1 MYPGTFYA
9 KIQLG
14 ELNHQN
20 MDLNHIQ
27 QQEEIM
33 KAKEILKSKEGFT
46 LVEIIAVLIIMGILA
61 AVAVPRYIDLE
72 ANARAR
78 AIDAAVSELNG
89 RESLIWAD
97 NKISASGYINDAK
110 ILTRINNLGTTPDL
124 GNDYTWPVPPTTLG
138 GSVSFKNGA
147 AVALTRTQSTSTQ
160 PATWRRPIP

>member
-1 MYPGTFYA
+1 
-9 KIQLG
+9 
-14 ELNHQN
+14 
-20 MDLNHIQ
+20 MDRNHIQ

-46 LVEIIAVLIIMGILA
+46 LVEIIAVLIILGILA

-97 NKISASGYINDAK
+97 SKISASGYINDGRV
-110 ILTRINNLGTTPDL
+110 LTRINNTAAGPDL
-124 GNDYTWPVPPTTLG
+124 GTDYVWSGVPTEAG
-138 GSVSFKNGA
+138 GSVSFKGGTA
-147 AVALTRTQSTSTQ
+147 IALNRTKSTSTQ
-160 PATWRRPIP
+160 PGTWRKP